1 MRAFAYLTL
10 VQMYQHTYAGHENAP
25 AVPIV
30 LETTEPDVLSNN
42 PRASVK
48 EVYDLIEKDLVQ
60 AHSDLSSYQRL
71 NSTYIDQTVIS
82 GLLARMYLLKKI
94 GLMLP
99 NMLKRLVLLMEHLP
113 IRLN

>member
-82 GLLARMYLLKKI
+82 GLLARMYLLKEDWTNAAKYAKEARASY
-94 GLMLP
+94 GAP
-99 NMLKRLVLLMEHLP
+99 A

>member
-48 EVYDLIEKDLVQ
+48 EVYDLIEK
-60 AHSDLSSYQRL
+60 
-71 NSTYIDQTVIS
+71 I
-82 GLLARMYLLKKI
+82 
-94 GLMLP
+94 
-99 NMLKRLVLLMEHLP
+99 
-113 IRLN
+113 